1 MIRKP
6 IIKCKSMQFDS
17 KTSKIETDDEHL
29 FQMIRSDVEH
39 NAKLQR
45 DSVDKLSKA
54 RLK

>member
-6 IIKCKSMQFDS
+6 IIKTKSIQFDDKS
-17 KTSKIETDDEHL
+17 RKIDTDEKQL

-45 DSVDKLSKA
+45 DSVDKLSNTW
-54 RLK
+54 LK